1 MLFACVISHCWR
13 QAAGLQEPLV
23 WHDTAVPP
31 LWTYIFCMVGAERSS
46 RLQAVSARGNT
57 SAWIRLCPIAGCAC
71 SSGRDIVV
79 KMRLGRD
86 SNLGISSWV
95 QTLACT
101 PHISALKNVGFSLKS
116 TFHTQKM
123 EIWHNTLSARIA
135 EILWFCPNIDWELIR
150 KLWKFFPKH
159 NCFPLVIYHGSLTPE
174 IHKYVQKYKDVYQ
187 QFVNASGKQ
196 WHRKTMAQSILHRS
210 HSMAMVG
217 SWSSEKCSNTP
228 FPMLREEMPEAKDTG
243 SACGGSWRR
252 GLGCQPQKE
261 ASMIKKNTTER

>member
-71 SSGRDIVV
+71 SGRDIVV

-150 KLWKFFPKH
+150 KLWKFFP
-159 NCFPLVIYHGSLTPE
+159 NTTAFLWLSTMAVSL
-174 IHKYVQKYKDVYQ
+174 QKYT
-187 QFVNASGKQ
+187 NMS
-196 WHRKTMAQSILHRS
+196 
-210 HSMAMVG
+210 
-217 SWSSEKCSNTP
+217 
-228 FPMLREEMPEAKDTG
+228 
-243 SACGGSWRR
+243 
-252 GLGCQPQKE
+252 
-261 ASMIKKNTTER
+261 KNTRMCISNL